1 MKILII
7 GALPKDKI
15 ARELYEVL
23 IEVSSKYDEVIGTPI
38 DTAAFKDSSEERY
51 KKAFDSIKDADL
63 LIAEASSPSTGQGM
77 EIRDAILQN
86 KRIIVIAKKG
96 CKVSGLITGSN
107 AINKIIY
114 YDNLNDLKEKIGV
127 VIWNFS

>member
-7 GALPKDKI
+7 GALPKDEA

-23 IEVSSKYDEVIGTPI
+23 IEVSSKYGEIIGTPI
-38 DTAAFKDSSEERY
+38 DTAEFKGSSKDRY
-51 KKAFDSIKDADL
+51 KKAFDSVKNADL
-63 LIAEASSPSTGQGM
+63 LIAEASEPSTGQGM

-86 KRIIVIAKKG
+86 KRIIMIAKKG
-96 CKVSGLITGSN
+96 SKVSGLITGSD

-114 YDNLNDLKEKIGV
+114 YDNLNDLKEKIVV
-127 VIWNFS
+127 VI

>member
-23 IEVSSKYDEVIGTPI
+23 IEVSSKHGEIIGTPI
-38 DTAAFKDSSEERY
+38 DTAEFKGSSEERY

-63 LIAEASSPSTGQGM
+63 LIVEASSPSTGQGM

-86 KRIIVIAKKG
+86 KRIIAIAKKG
-96 CKVSGLITGSN
+96 SKISGLIIGSN

-114 YDNLNDLKEKIGV
+114 YDNLNDLKEKIVV
-127 VIWNFS
+127 VI

>member
-7 GALPKDKI
+7 GALPKDET

-23 IEVSSKYDEVIGTPI
+23 IEVSNKHGEVIGTPI
-38 DTAAFKDSSEERY
+38 DTAEFKGLSEERY

-114 YDNLNDLKEKIGV
+114 YDNLNDLKEKIVV
-127 VIWNFS
+127 VI